1 MLHLGISVILFLSK
15 KRHIMRFKNS
25 LSEVDS
31 VALRP
36 SSVAY
41 VLHDNVHSLLLCA
54 LCLFLGIMMTFL
66 SY

>member
-1 MLHLGISVILFLSK
+1 
-15 KRHIMRFKNS
+15 MRFKNS